1 MSSPVDPSDVR
12 VVFMGS
18 PAFAVPSL
26 QALVREGYDV
36 ALVVTQPDRPAGRG
50 GRLQA
55 PDVKVAA
62 EALGL
67 NALQPETLKDEIVRD
82 MLRGIG
88 ADVFVVAAY
97 GKILPRAVLEM
108 PRRGCVNVHA
118 SLLPRWR
125 GASPIDAAILAGDAE
140 TGVSIMELA
149 QKMDAGPVIAQ
160 ARTPILPHDT
170 TESLEPR
177 LAELGAELLVEV
189 LPGWLDGSVA
199 AEPQDESLVTTC
211 TLIKKEDGFLRAS
224 MTADEA
230 ERAVRAYRPWPG
242 AYVLYHGERLMIWK
256 ARVDASDTAAAGSL
270 AIRGRQPAIAF
281 NGGWLMIEEVQRS
294 GSKRLSGR
302 EFLNGE
308 RGQLGESVELRRD

>member
-1 MSSPVDPSDVR
+1 MNPSDVR
-12 VVFMGS
+12 IVFMGS

-26 QALVREGYDV
+26 HALVREGYNV

-50 GRLQA
+50 GRFQP

-62 EALGL
+62 EELGL
-67 NALQPETLKDEIVRD
+67 NVLQPETLKDEMIRD

-97 GKILPRAVLEM
+97 GKILPRAVLDI

-140 TGVSIMELA
+140 TGVSIMELV

-160 ARTPILPHDT
+160 ASTPILPDDT

-177 LAELGAELLVEV
+177 LAELGARILVDA
-189 LPGWLDGSVA
+189 LPGWLDGSIVA
-199 AEPQDESLVTTC
+199 QPQDEALVTTC

-224 MTADEA
+224 MSAAEA

-242 AYVLYHGERLMIWK
+242 TYVIYNGERLMIWK
-256 ARVDASDTAAAGSL
+256 AHVESSESAPAGSL
-270 AIRGRQPAIAF
+270 AVRNKQPAIAF
-281 NGGWLMIEEVQRS
+281 AGGWLVLDEIQRS
-294 GSKRLSGR
+294 GSKRLSGT

-308 RGQLGESVELRRD
+308 RRRFEGQVELRNE

>member
-1 MSSPVDPSDVR
+1 MNPSEVR

-18 PAFAVPSL
+18 PLFAVPSL
-26 QALVREGYDV
+26 RALVREGYDV

-50 GRLQA
+50 GRLQ
-55 PDVKVAA
+55 PPEVKVAA

-67 NALQPETLKDEIVRD
+67 NVLQPETLKDEMVRE

-108 PRRGCVNVHA
+108 PSRGCVNVHA

-140 TGVSIMELA
+140 TGVSIMELV

-160 ARTPILPHDT
+160 ARTPIGPYDT

-177 LAELGAELLVEV
+177 LAELGAETLVKT
-189 LPGWLDGSVA
+189 LPGWLDGSLVA
-199 AEPQDESLVTTC
+199 QPQDEALVTTC

-224 MTADEA
+224 MTGTEA
-230 ERAVRAYRPWPG
+230 ERVIRAYRPWPG
-242 AYVLYHGERLMIWK
+242 AYVMYNGERLMIWK
-256 ARVDASDTAAAGSL
+256 AHVEAGEAGAAGSL
-270 AIRGRQPAIAF
+270 ALRDRQPAIAF
-281 NGGWLMIEEVQRS
+281 TDGWLVLDEVQRA

-302 EFLNGE
+302 DFLNGE
-308 RGQLGESVELRRD
+308 RGRIGGRVELRNE